1 MFCDGIL
8 LAITIKRVNSP
19 RKGRAGPGL
28 AGLTLLGMQP
38 DKLKHFAAGF
48 AIAMLF
54 GAVHHSLGLAMA
66 AIVGKAKEDYDKA
79 RPDRH
84 TSDGWDA
91 FATVCGAVPAQVLH
105 AVAPR
110 LWGLF

>member
-1 MFCDGIL
+1 MRLDYI
-8 LAITIKRVNSP
+8 
-19 RKGRAGPGL
+19 
-28 AGLTLLGMQP
+28 
-38 DKLKHFAAGF
+38 KHFAVGF

-54 GAVHHSLGLAMA
+54 GAVHHSLGLTMA
-66 AIVGKAKEDYDKA
+66 AIIGKAKEDYDKA

-105 AVAPR
+105 ALAPTI
-110 LWGLF
+110 WSMF